1 MDNTPH
7 RSGGEATVA
16 AYALGHSE
24 RELERLIAQGQRYE
38 PFTAHL
44 FREAGITPGMRVL
57 DVGCGAG
64 DVSFLAAR
72 MVGPTGQVIG
82 VDRAPAAVAMAR
94 RRALALGVSNT
105 RFVEGDASALTFSE
119 PCEELFDAAVGRLVL
134 EFSGDPVALL
144 RSVAAHVR
152 PGGVIAFQEVDWS
165 GDRASSPVPT
175 FSRCL
180 RWGVDALQRSG
191 ADPYIGLKL
200 FTLFTAAGLP
210 PPALS
215 LHASVGAGPDHPVY
229 AAFADFMRTL
239 LPRIVA
245 QAVATADEVDI
256 DSLASRISAEAVATG
271 ATVVWMSVIG
281 AASRK
286 AAEQ

>member
-1 MDNTPH
+1 MDMPRGTD
-7 RSGGEATVA
+7 GEATTV

-24 RELERLIAQGQRYE
+24 RELERLIAQAQRYE
-38 PFTAHL
+38 PFTAQF
-44 FREAGITPGMRVL
+44 FREAGIAPGMRVL

-82 VDRAPAAVAMAR
+82 VDRAPVAVETAR
-94 RRALALGVSNT
+94 RRALALAVSNT
-105 RFVEGDASALTFSE
+105 HFVEGDASALAFAE
-119 PCEELFDAAVGRLVL
+119 PFEEPFDAAVGRLVL
-134 EFSGDPVALL
+134 EFSSDPVALL
-144 RSVAAHVR
+144 RSIAGHVR

-165 GDRASSPVPT
+165 GDRASPPVPT

-180 RWGVDALQRSG
+180 RWGVEALQRSG

-200 FTLFTAAGLP
+200 FALFTAAGLP

-215 LHASVGAGPDHPVY
+215 LQASVGSGPDHPVY
-229 AAFADFMRTL
+229 AAFADLMRTL

-245 QAVATADEVDI
+245 QDVATADEVAI
-256 DSLASRISAEAVATG
+256 DLLASRLSAEAVATS

-281 AASRK
+281 AISRL
-286 AAEQ
+286 AAQQ